1 MFLTRTID
9 DILEHSE
16 ADTEII
22 AVLDGAWADPPVE
35 DDPRVLVLHH
45 SEAVGQRA
53 ATNEAAR
60 LSNAEY
66 VMKVDAHCAFAQGF
80 DAKLSVRL
88 VLSKLRESH
97 LPGPQTARMCS
108 LWWRRRNRNGHGLEA
123 QAAHAATAHAIRPGS
138 AFPILAA
145 VQVESWPG

>member
-1 MFLTRTID
+1 
-9 DILEHSE
+9 
-16 ADTEII
+16 
-22 AVLDGAWADPPVE
+22 VLDGAWADPPVE

-80 DAKLSVRL
+80 DAKLIAQCEHDWTVIPEMRNLHAFDWYCRSCGNRTYQ
-88 VLSKLRESH
+88 
-97 LPGPQTARMCS
+97 GP
-108 LWWRRRNRNGHGLEA
+108 GLEA